1 VTALA
6 SAPAILVAGAAIG
19 LLAAAGWALD
29 RRLRP
34 RPGLDARTVLERAAS
49 YAGLALLLAAATQA
63 GLPGI
68 AILVAALGAVA
79 LLEWSHLM
87 DLPIHHRIALQV
99 ANVAIVGGTAVLGAA
114 ASEWLIGGVVLVGI
128 AWPVVRADTGRAL
141 RDLGSAAVGLVVI
154 TVLLTHGVALAGERG
169 DFGVTLFAALAVACA
184 GSDIGA
190 FIVGRRFGRTP
201 LAPGLSPNKTREGVV
216 GNLIGAA
223 IGLAPFMGLLSPG
236 FPPTSMVVVIVLV
249 AVGSLWGDLLESAVK
264 REAGVKDA
272 ARWLP
277 GFGGILDRI
286 DSLLLVVPLV
296 YWAMRVADV
305 GR

>member
-1 VTALA
+1 MPINGAAVILMIG
-6 SAPAILVAGAAIG
+6 SAAGLAGAA
-19 LLAAAGWALD
+19 AWAVL

-34 RPGLDARTVLERAAS
+34 RPGLTGRIALQRAAS
-49 YAGLALLLAAATQA
+49 YAALALTLALAVQV
-63 GLPGI
+63 GRPGI
-68 AILVAALGAVA
+68 AILIGALGAIG

-87 DLPIHHRIALQV
+87 DLPVHHRVALQV
-99 ANVAIVGGTAVLGAA
+99 ANASIVASVAFLGTSAA
-114 ASEWLIGGVVLVGI
+114 EWLIGGVVLVGI

-141 RDLGSAAVGLVVI
+141 RDLGSAAVGLVII
-154 TVLLTHGVALAGERG
+154 TILLVHAVLLVVERG
-169 DFGVTLFAALAVACA
+169 EFGINLFAALAVACA

-201 LAPGLSPNKTREGVV
+201 LAPRLSPNKTREGVV

-223 IGLAPFMGLLSPG
+223 IGLAPFVGLLGP
-236 FPPTSMVVVIVLV
+236 FFAPTAWLVIVGLV
-249 AVGSLWGDLLESAVK
+249 ALGSLWGDLLESAVK

-272 ARWLP
+272 AQWLP

-296 YWAMRVADV
+296 YWALRLADV
-305 GR
+305 AR